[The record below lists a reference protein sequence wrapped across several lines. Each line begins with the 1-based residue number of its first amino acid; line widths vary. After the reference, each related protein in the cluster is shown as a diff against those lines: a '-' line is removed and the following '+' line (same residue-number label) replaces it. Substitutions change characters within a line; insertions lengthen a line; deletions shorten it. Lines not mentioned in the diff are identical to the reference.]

1 MNFVKEVE
9 LFIPASNKAIV
20 ESQQAEKLDEQHCP
34 IPQLLHRRNHTAQL
48 SATANSKGKEKLEN
62 AERRIQNP
70 VIILSSNSGGTPED
84 QTPTHPVIHHGIFC
98 DGPSCMK
105 YPEPRPIEGARY
117 KCMKCMDKD
126 FCLDCVLDEANPHEK
141 MHPLMKCTTPDELPN
156 LEGNLKGK
164 KRTAP
169 REINHITKPHE
180 LHSIRVQCTNQITQT
195 IIKDVLARKQ
205 DQVNSAQD
213 PAVQEMVRDL
223 KELTT
228 KAGRMDWVALQT
240 SLQASDKHD
249 KQPLSDEEM
258 DRISLS
264 FVLGDSP
271 TPDHPSSPKA
281 TLEEHKAWSGYKHH
295 QFIQRWGLLSEDEGL
310 DEEWWI
316 EDPVILDENDP
327 SYLCEMCRH
336 INFNVLLT
344 QRGLPGNQEPG
355 PTRIG
360 LYSLAHVLRNHPCA
374 FCLLI
379 RRSLSEKGFPG
390 DSCPDDFEG
399 QTIMLTVLDGGKYAL
414 QLEVSLSLSISQAP
428 HDSVTPIVI
437 QWLGETSEQPLRGLP
452 VRPDMA
458 NLTRLKSWMDM
469 CDSLESTSGGKS
481 SADIT
486 AKESISLRFI
496 DLNEN
501 RIVTRDATC
510 RYACLSYV
518 WGGVSQTQYTSSTKA
533 TLEAKDGLLDH
544 SLTLPQTI
552 RDTMKVA
559 RDIGLCYLWID
570 ALCIMQDSTEDV
582 AKNVTMMDEIYGGAA
597 LTIVASTNVNPHCG
611 LPGVSTTPRSKI
623 QITQTVQGM
632 CLSTAFHDLRR
643 RLDDIENS
651 IWNTRA
657 WTYQERHLSS
667 RSVYFTDSEMVF
679 ICPFATF
686 FEDTIPAMDLD
697 YKPSPVNEGFNSY
710 PRGVEMQI
718 WRDPTQHIFP
728 NKSFQTDDQT
738 TTMVAVRQNQDRGG
752 NEPCSDP
759 SPIYRITRLPGP
771 HLSGRLRG
779 DARGLTIW
787 DVYVNAVKNYTQRN
801 MAFDADAVNAFLG
814 LENFIAKG
822 VNTKFWFGIPE
833 FAFDRALLWYPRET
847 VKRRKQ
853 GDRALFP
860 SWSWSAWKG
869 SISYKCKGWH
879 NAQYHGPASV
889 IDWYCNM
896 TVDSFVE
903 RYPVDSQSGQSMR
916 EFIEERNPEHLLSA
930 LDSREIMKI
939 VTPNDGWVAQMDEES
954 NQHYYTHEKYPG
966 ICFSYPVNLPGEEI
980 VERPDPNGIL
990 YFKSSTV
997 RTRLC
1002 DMSISKFTAEPP
1014 KDDFIQIGTKDEKRS
1029 ANYRAP
1035 WQRILYH
1042 QGYRCGFLVLNI
1054 PFEELES
1061 TSEDQ
1066 YYLAAISRECLPEI
1080 PNPGL
1085 KGEMYKA
1092 LDPRQAQHF
1101 LHEMRHD
1108 EKMETPYSGPNPEA
1122 LPDTT
1127 PMAENGDPFWDLGRF
1142 SMSMTHPV
1150 YNVLFL
1156 KKDGK
1161 FSERVGVGKMHFH
1174 AFLLANPSDT
1184 LVLLR

>member
-1 MNFVKEVE
+1 MKEVE
-9 LFIPASNKAIV
+9 LFIPASNTSIV
-20 ESQQAEKLDEQHCP
+20 ESQQTEKLDEQNYP
-34 IPQLLHRRNHTAQL
+34 MPQLLHRRNQTAQL
-48 SATANSKGKEKLEN
+48 SASANSKGKERLED

-70 VIILSSNSGGTPED
+70 VIILSSSSGGTMED
-84 QTPTHPVIHHGIFC
+84 GTPTHPVIHHGVFC

-117 KCMKCMDKD
+117 KCMKCVDKD

-141 MHPLMKCTTPDELPN
+141 MHPLMKCTTQHELSN
-156 LEGNLKGK
+156 LEDNHKGK
-164 KRTAP
+164 KRAAP
-169 REINHITKPHE
+169 RERNPITKPHK
-180 LHSIRVQCTNQITQT
+180 LHSIRVECGNQITQAV
-195 IIKDVLARKQ
+195 IKDVLAKKQ
-205 DQVNSAQD
+205 ENVNSTQD
-213 PAVQEMVRDL
+213 PAVREMVRDL
-223 KELTT
+223 KELMS
-228 KAGRMDWVALQT
+228 KGGKRDWETLQP
-240 SLQASDKHD
+240 SSQVRDQYDKG
-249 KQPLSDEEM
+249 PLSDEEM
-258 DRISLS
+258 DRISVS
-264 FVLGDSP
+264 FVFGGSP
-271 TPDHPSSPKA
+271 APDNPPSPQV
-281 TLEEHKAWSGYKHH
+281 TLDEHKAWSEYKHH
-295 QFIQRWGLLSEDEGL
+295 QFIQRWGLLSEDEGR

-316 EDPVILDENDP
+316 ADPVVLDENEP
-327 SYLCEMCRH
+327 SYLCELCRH
-336 INFNVLLT
+336 INFKVLLT

-360 LYSLAHVLRNHPCA
+360 LYSLTHVLRNHPCA
-374 FCLLI
+374 FCLLL
-379 RRSLSEKGFPG
+379 RKSFSEKGFPG

-399 QTIMLTVLDGGKYAL
+399 QTIMLTVLDEGPKYAL
-414 QLEVSLSLSISQAP
+414 RLEVSLHVSVSQAA
-428 HDSVTPIVI
+428 HDSVAPIVI
-437 QWLGETSEQPLRGLP
+437 QWLGETSEQPLRALP

-469 CDSLESTSGGKS
+469 CDSLLSTSGGTG
-481 SADIT
+481 SADLA
-486 AKESISLRFI
+486 AKESILLRFI

-501 RIVTRDATC
+501 RIVTAEATC

-518 WGGVSQTQYTSSTKA
+518 WGGVSQTQYTSSTKVI
-533 TLEAKDGLLDH
+533 LEARDGLLDP
-544 SLTLPQTI
+544 SLTLPHTI
-552 RDTMKVA
+552 RDTMKAA
-559 RDIGLCYLWID
+559 RAIGFCYLWVD
-570 ALCIMQDSTEDV
+570 ALCILQDSTEDV
-582 AKNVTMMDEIYGGAA
+582 AKNVTMMDEIYSGAA
-597 LTIVASTNVNPHCG
+597 LTIVASTNVNPHYG
-611 LPGVSTTPRSKI
+611 LPGVSTSPRSRM

-632 CLSTAFHDLRR
+632 CLSTAFHDPRR

-679 ICPFATF
+679 ICPFGTF
-686 FEDTIPAMDLD
+686 FEDTVPAMGLD

-718 WRDPTQHIFP
+718 WEDPTQRIYP
-728 NKSFQTDDQT
+728 NKSFRTDDQT
-738 TTMVAVRQNQDRGG
+738 TTMVAVRSSQDGG
-752 NEPCSDP
+752 HGPCSDP

-771 HLSGRLRG
+771 HLSGRLR
-779 DARGLTIW
+779 DDTRGLTIW

-801 MAFDADAVNAFLG
+801 LTFDADAVNAFVG
-814 LENFIAKG
+814 MATFIAKG

-847 VKRRKQ
+847 LERRRQ
-853 GDRALFP
+853 GDRVLFP

-869 SISYKCKGWH
+869 GISYRCKGWH

-889 IDWYCNM
+889 IDWYSNM
-896 TVDSFVE
+896 TLESFVE
-903 RYPVDSQSGQSMR
+903 RYPVDSQSGLPMR
-916 EFIEERNPEHLLSA
+916 EFIEERNVEHFLSA
-930 LDSREIMKI
+930 LDSRGLMKI
-939 VTPNDGWVAQMDEES
+939 VTPDDGWVAQMDEES
-954 NQHYYTHEKYPG
+954 NDHYYTHEEYPG
-966 ICFSYPVNLPGEEI
+966 TCFSYPVNLPGQEI
-980 VERPDPNGIL
+980 VERPDPEGML
-990 YFKSSTV
+990 CFKSSTV

-1014 KDDFIQIGTKDEKRS
+1014 KDHFIQIGTNDEKRS

-1054 PFEELES
+1054 SFDELES
-1061 TSEDQ
+1061 ASEDQ

-1101 LHEMRHD
+1101 LYNMRHD
-1108 EKMETPYSGPNPEA
+1108 ENMETPYSAPDAEA
-1122 LPDTT
+1122 LPDTS
-1127 PMAENGDPFWDLGRF
+1127 PRAENGDPFWDEGRF

-1150 YNVLFL
+1150 YNVLLL

-1174 AFLLANPSDT
+1174 AFHLAHSSDT
-1184 LVLLR
+1184 LILLR